1 MAEDWVSWNGN
12 ITHRVNTFYSPTD
25 EKELI
30 QAVKNSKSIRVTG
43 NRQSSADIIAG
54 TDDIISLE
62 KYASKVAVDTEKRE
76 ITVQAGM
83 VLGDFLDLVDQQG
96 WTIPA
101 LPDINTVTL
110 GGALATGTHGTGR
123 EAFILGEYMVRCRI
137 VLASGEVVEY
147 GEDDPEFAAVRVSLG
162 VLGVFSTVTFRCEPR
177 WNLQLEE
184 RPMRDNEWL
193 ASYRDMLKKNKF
205 LRILWLPHTDF
216 GYVIT
221 GNEADNP
228 LEKARIPW
236 YVKYRRAVSAKL
248 YKRTV
253 IDPRFTVFANKIIQ
267 RLFFNHRQTNFGSLY
282 EATVTKSRGSTL
294 ELAEWTVALDRFDE
308 LFADLKKALNSLD
321 NEAYAHIPMD
331 IRFLCADKSWLSY
344 AYERDCVTIG
354 CVSRIAEHAE
364 SYEAFNVIE
373 EVFRRHEARP
383 HWAKRHK
390 MVGHELEKLYP
401 KWESFLEL
409 RDRLDPAGKFLN
421 SYLKKIFVR

>member
-1 MAEDWVSWNGN
+1 MGQDWISWNGN
-12 ITHRVNTFYSPTD
+12 ITHKVNTFYSPKNED
-25 EKELI
+25 ELV
-30 QAVKNSKSIRVTG
+30 QAVKESHSVRITG

-54 TDDIISLE
+54 TDDLISLE
-62 KYASKVAVDTEKRE
+62 HYNSKVSIDSSRYE

-83 VLGDFLDLVDQQG
+83 VLADLLDLVDQQQ

-101 LPDINTVTL
+101 LPDINTITV

-123 EAFILGEYMVRCRI
+123 EALILSGYMVKCRV
-137 VLASGEVVEY
+137 VLASGEIAEY
-147 GEDDPEFAAVRVSLG
+147 DETNPELEAIRVSLG
-162 VLGVFSTVTFRCEPR
+162 VLGIFSTVTFRCEPR

-184 RPMRDNEWL
+184 RPMRDEKWL
-193 ASYRDMLKKNKF
+193 STYREMLKNNKF

-221 GNEADNP
+221 GNEADTP

-236 YVKYRRAVSAKL
+236 YVKYRRALSAKL

-253 IDPRFTVFANKIIQ
+253 NNPRFTVFANKVIQ
-267 RLFFNHRQTNFGSLY
+267 KLFFNHRQTNFGSLY
-282 EATVTKSRGSTL
+282 DATVTKSRGSTL
-294 ELAEWTVALDRFDE
+294 ELAEWTVALDRFDN
-308 LFADLKKALNSLD
+308 LFSDLKMALNSLD

-331 IRFLCADKSWLSY
+331 IRFICADKSWLSY

-354 CVSRIAEHAE
+354 CVSRVAEHAD

-373 EVFRRHEARP
+373 DVFRKHEARP

-390 MVGHELEKLYP
+390 MAGYELEEIYP
-401 KWESFLEL
+401 KWESFIEL
-409 RDRLDPAGKFLN
+409 REKLDPTGKFLN
-421 SYLKKIFVR
+421 EYLKKVFTR